1 MTLHQQIRR
10 FSLFVTASALVAGTA
25 LMAAPAQAAEPDITI
40 GDCLMVDDAWSGTS
54 DFAVVDCAE
63 THNGEVYDV
72 VAYPSDAG
80 APSTLTDEEIG
91 RLTDECSWD
100 AFDTWLGAEVNLP
113 LRIWRWYVS
122 VPSDEAWQAGSRDVA
137 CRSLRPTASDSAL
150 VYTGA
155 LPEIFA
161 STPLQQ
167 WVTCAAKTPKS
178 GAPNKTGNCSTKS
191 GWLLLGGAQ
200 VKGKVTAKYPKDLQP
215 AADKACGSLVKKF
228 GKKGTKAVAALLPKE
243 WVDPSTIFT
252 ECFIPLASWNG
263 KGR

>member
-1 MTLHQQIRR
+1 MTCHQQIRR

-25 LMAAPAQAAEPDITI
+25 LMAAPTQAAEPDITI

-122 VPSDEAWQAGSRDVA
+122 VPSDEAWQAGNRDVA
-137 CRSLRPTASDSAL
+137 CRSLRPTASDSVLA
-150 VYTGA
+150 YTGA

-191 GWLLLGGAQ
+191 GWLLVGGAQ